1 MGAYRM
7 TKNASLNE
15 SYYFI
20 ILNSSWNVRFIRD
33 LVHLI
38 ILILFISILA
48 FIYRQYQYS
57 PISIRPFSHISRSI
71 IAIGMI
77 GLVFNDF
84 LVINGLT
91 HQTWCS
97 LHQIS
102 LHFLLAAIVL
112 ARLLPT
118 FYEYAEQYDHQYSIH
133 TLKSSII
140 TGFIL
145 ALLVQLFI
153 SIRWLLNHQH
163 VTDLH
168 HHSVVLCFGG
178 VRPQLFILLLHFLD
192 LIFLVQFIRTSTIS
206 DDLSSMSSINDIL
219 CDLNSILL
227 RLFYFFHSSILQT
240 LFLPGQFSGTIYS
253 GILLIEYLL
262 KSFIP
267 VYYSNLRYERNL
279 DSPNGMIHSGYLRL
293 KNDDLSDDTRL
304 LNDID

>member
-1 MGAYRM
+1 M
-7 TKNASLNE
+7 TKNSSLNE

-20 ILNSSWNVRFIRD
+20 PLNLSWSVWFSRD

-48 FIYRQYQYS
+48 FVYRQYQYS
-57 PISIRPFSHISRSI
+57 PIFIRPFSHISRSI
-71 IAIGMI
+71 VAIAMI
-77 GLVFNDF
+77 GLVLNDF
-84 LVINGLT
+84 LTIHGLT
-91 HQTWCS
+91 HRAWCS

-118 FYEYAEQYDHQYSIH
+118 LYEYAEQYDHQYSIH

-140 TGFIL
+140 IGFIL
-145 ALLVQLFI
+145 ALLVQFFI

-163 VTDLH
+163 VTDLQ

-178 VRPQLFILLLHFLD
+178 VRPQLLIFFLHLLE
-192 LIFLVQFIRTSTIS
+192 LIFLIQSIRTPTIS
-206 DDLSSMSSINDIL
+206 DDLDSVSSTNENV

-240 LFLPGQFSGTIYS
+240 LFLPGQFSGTLYS
-253 GILLIEYLL
+253 AILVIEYLL
-262 KSFIP
+262 KSF
-267 VYYSNLRYERNL
+267 YYSHLRYERNL

>member
-1 MGAYRM
+1 M
-7 TKNASLNE
+7 TKNSSLNE

-20 ILNSSWNVRFIRD
+20 PLNLSWNVRFIRD

-48 FIYRQYQYS
+48 FVYRQYQYS
-57 PISIRPFSHISRSI
+57 PISIRPFSHLSRSVV
-71 IAIGMI
+71 AIGMI
-77 GLVFNDF
+77 GVVLNDF
-84 LVINGLT
+84 LTIDGLT
-91 HQTWCS
+91 HRAWCS
-97 LHQIS
+97 LDQIS

-118 FYEYAEQYDHQYSIH
+118 FYDHTEQYDHQYSIH

-145 ALLVQLFI
+145 ALLIELFI
-153 SIRWLLNHQH
+153 CIQWPLY
-163 VTDLH
+163 
-168 HHSVVLCFGG
+168 HHSVLLCFSD
-178 VRPQLFILLLHFLD
+178 VRPQLSIFFLHLLEFVCV
-192 LIFLVQFIRTSTIS
+192 IQAIRTPTIS
-206 DDLSSMSSINDIL
+206 DDLHSISSINENL

-227 RLFYFFHSSILQT
+227 RLFYFFHSSILQS
-240 LFLPGQFSGTIYS
+240 LLMPGQFSGSLYS